1 MKFINPPEWPKPKG
15 YSNCIVSSGQ
25 MVFIAGMAAVVVNG
39 LMEDQARLEIETTAM
54 IPG

>member
-15 YSNCIVSSGQ
+15 GIVSSGQ
-25 MVFIAGMAAVVVNG
+25 MVFIAGMAAVVVSG
-39 LMEDQARLEIETTAM
+39 LREDQARLEIETTAM